1 MMHQDNNVSKVG
13 VVGIGYWGPNLVRNL
28 FESRRA
34 QVRMCCD
41 LEPEKLVRVK
51 KRYPEIETTQD
62 FEALLNSDLDAIFV
76 ATPVSTHYPLARAA
90 LENGKHVFVE
100 KPFVSSSK
108 DGLELCHLADKNH
121 LKIMVGHTFEYSPPV
136 NKIKTLISHNELGR
150 IYYISSSRV
159 NLGLHQS
166 DVSVIWDLAPHDFS
180 ILFYLINETPLFISA
195 IGKDYVQPGIPD
207 VAFINVGF
215 PSGII
220 AHIEVS
226 WLSPSKLRRTTIIG
240 DKKMLVYDDTS
251 SMEKI
256 KIYDK
261 GVDYKDPETF
271 GEFQLSYRTGDIIS
285 PQLKNYEPLRVEIDH
300 FLDCVQNGNN
310 PGTDGYKGLQVV
322 RAMEMAEESLNNSG
336 QIIYV
341 SSDSLL
347 MAHFPAT

>member
-1 MMHQDNNVSKVG
+1 MSHSDAVSKVG
-13 VVGIGYWGPNLVRNL
+13 VVGVGYWGPNLVRNL
-28 FESRRA
+28 YESRRA
-34 QVRMCCD
+34 KVVMCCD
-41 LEPEKLVRVK
+41 LQEENLTKIK
-51 KRYPEIETTQD
+51 KRYPEIKTTTD
-62 FEALLNSDLDAIFV
+62 YNKLLSSDLDAIFI

-90 LENGKHVFVE
+90 LEYGKHIFVE
-100 KPFVSSSK
+100 KPFVAKS
-108 DGLELCHLADKNH
+108 DNGVELCLLAEKAF

-136 NKIKTLISHNELGR
+136 NKIKEIVSADKLGK

-180 ILFYLINETPLFISA
+180 ILFYIINEQPAFISA
-195 IGKDYVQPGIPD
+195 IGKDYVQPGISD

-240 DKKMLVYDDTS
+240 DRKMLVYDDTS

-261 GVDYKDPETF
+261 GVNYKDPETF
-271 GEFQLSYRTGDIIS
+271 GEFQLSYRTGDIVS
-285 PQLKNYEPLRVEIDH
+285 PHIKNYEPLRVEMEH
-300 FLDCVQNGNN
+300 FLDCIQNGKN
-310 PGTDGYKGLQVV
+310 PMTDGASGLRVV
-322 RAMEMAEESLNNSG
+322 RAMEMAEASLNKSG
-336 QIIYV
+336 EVIHV
-341 SSDSLL
+341 SSDALL

>member
-1 MMHQDNNVSKVG
+1 MNHTEAVSRVG

-28 FESRRA
+28 YESRRA
-34 QVRMCCD
+34 KVVFCCD
-41 LEPEKLVRVK
+41 LKEENLTKIK
-51 KRYPEIETTQD
+51 KRYPEIETTTD
-62 FEALLNSDLDAIFV
+62 YTKLLKSDLDAIFI
-76 ATPVSTHYPLARAA
+76 ATPVSAHYPLARAA
-90 LENGKHVFVE
+90 LEHGKHIFVE
-100 KPFVSSSK
+100 KPFVANS
-108 DGLELCHLADKNH
+108 DNGVELCLLAEKAMC
-121 LKIMVGHTFEYSPPV
+121 KIMVGHTFEYSPPV
-136 NKIKTLISHNELGR
+136 NKIKEIVSANELGKV
-150 IYYISSSRV
+150 YYISSSRV

-180 ILFYLINETPLFISA
+180 ILFFLINEQPAFISA
-195 IGKDYVQPGIPD
+195 IGKDYVQPGISD

-261 GVDYKDPETF
+261 GVNYKDPETF
-271 GEFQLSYRTGDIIS
+271 GEFQLSYRTGDIVS
-285 PQLKNYEPLRVEIDH
+285 PHLKNYEPLRVEVEH
-300 FLDCVQNGNN
+300 FLDCIQNGKN
-310 PGTDGYKGLQVV
+310 PMTDGASGLRVV
-322 RAMEMAEESLNNSG
+322 RAMEMAEASLNKSG
-336 QIIYV
+336 EVIHV
-341 SSDSLL
+341 SSDALL